1 MKRNP
6 DLKKQIS
13 LHQLYCQFNFLISY
27 ETLLNKHSIATRYSY
42 FVFHLFLMN
51 KSKRYVHY
59 VPVHFLIVPRP
70 KKCVVP
76 AIKLHAKNR

>member
-13 LHQLYCQFNFLISY
+13 LHQLYCYPNLIASFKR
-27 ETLLNKHSIATRYSY
+27 LINKHTIANRYSY
-42 FVFHLFLMN
+42 FVFYLFLMN

-70 KKCVVP
+70 KKFVGS

>member
-1 MKRNP
+1 M
-6 DLKKQIS
+6 
-13 LHQLYCQFNFLISY
+13 
-27 ETLLNKHSIATRYSY
+27 RYSY
-42 FVFHLFLMN
+42 LVFHLFLMN